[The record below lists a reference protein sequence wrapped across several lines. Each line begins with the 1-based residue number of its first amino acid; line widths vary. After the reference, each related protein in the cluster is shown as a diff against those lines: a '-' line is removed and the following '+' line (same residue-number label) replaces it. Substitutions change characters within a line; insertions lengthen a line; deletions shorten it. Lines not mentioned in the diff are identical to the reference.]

1 MAKASQAPATIEGA
15 TQEAG
20 ESDQTFAERTGPSEL
35 QSPAEPSAA
44 SLAIADANKGFIV
57 VGGMKLTVK
66 RRVAMPVLPFA
77 DNMTIIIKFATA
89 IKAGKEIKEGAR
101 GKPKMGVAMI
111 AEIESTTG
119 EHRTLICGEVLQ
131 RELAENYPD
140 HAYVG
145 CWFQITKIAPRGERQ
160 YATYVIDEL
169 DAPTGEVA

>member
-44 SLAIADANKGFIV
+44 SLAIADANKGFVV

-66 RRVAMPVLPFA
+66 RRVAMPVLPFQ
-77 DNMTIIIKFATA
+77 DNMTIIVRFVS
-89 IKAGKEIKEGAR
+89 EIKEGAR

-111 AEIESTTG
+111 AEIESLTG
-119 EHRTLICGEVLQ
+119 EHRTLICGDVLQ

-140 HAYVG
+140 NVYVG